1 MNRKSL
7 LSRSALAGGVASIAL
22 VGVMIYSAS
31 AQTPAPN
38 PNPLGMASTM
48 EEGAPPSLGKGGP
61 FSLEGVDLSPKPP
74 VPHLRP
80 AEEQKLFQLQ
90 PGYSMTPVLTDP
102 QIEQPGQ
109 IAFDANGRMY
119 VLELRTYMLDGDAK
133 DELTPR
139 NRISRWEDRDG
150 DGVYETGTVFID
162 NLIFPRFVTPLGDG
176 VVLAKE
182 SNSDDTYKYTDTNGD
197 GVADKKELF
206 VTGLGRSGN
215 VEHQEAGLTWAL
227 DNWMYSTYNSIR
239 VRWTPNGVQKEAVG
253 SNGGAWGVSQD
264 DYGKVWFTGGASG
277 LPSYFQFPVLYGNI
291 ATPDPLMPG
300 FRTPWGAPIGL
311 GDMQGGTSWVRASD
325 GTLNA
330 ATAGAGANIYR
341 GDRLPAELKG
351 DFFYG
356 EVVARV
362 FRRTKAVDDG
372 GLTRV
377 ANPYQAQKNEFIRSM
392 DPLFRPIDTK
402 TAPDGTMYIVDMY
415 HGIIQEAQWTQPGS
429 YLRAKIEQYKMQT
442 AVGYGRIWRLSYNG
456 MARDTTKP
464 TMYQDSSAKLVTYLG
479 HPNGWWRD
487 TAQQQLVLRQD
498 MSVVPALKTMAAA
511 SNPNKLA
518 RIHAI
523 WTLEGLNSLDA
534 GLVRGFMKDA
544 DPNLRQQGIRV
555 SEILYKAGGDKSFA
569 DDYKALAKDKDTKVV
584 IQALLTMQY
593 LKMPE
598 AVDTARA
605 VMAARQEKGIQ
616 LIANRIV
623 SPPPSL
629 IGAGDGQGDNP
640 PIRTAAEVA
649 QLEKGAQIFAE
660 SCGECHGHDGQGG
673 PDGAGG
679 LMAPAL
685 AGNPRIA
692 QGSPEHV
699 LRVLMSGLTDP
710 IEGRSY
716 AAGVMVPQR
725 SESDEWIAAV
735 ASFLRNGMAN
745 NATLVTPDM
754 VAQIRAQEA
763 SRTQPYTDAQL
774 KAVQPRLLAVD
785 NSWKVSASHNKPVVI
800 GSTGHPEAALTLE
813 GWTTGEVQ
821 KPGMWWQVELPR
833 TVNLTGIDYQAL
845 VGSGIRSVGAPPLPP
860 GQRPVRGVF
869 SPRGYK
875 LEVSTDGQSWKTVKE
890 GQATSMYNSLIF
902 APTPA
907 KFVRITTTQA
917 ATDNMPWGMR
927 YLKLF
932 EKPTA

>member
-1 MNRKSL
+1 MKRTAL
-7 LSRSALAGGVASIAL
+7 FSRSALAGVVSIAL
-22 VGVMIYSAS
+22 VGVTIYSAQ
-31 AQTPAPN
+31 AQTPPAPN

-48 EEGAPPSLGKGGP
+48 EEGAPASLGTGGP
-61 FSLEGVDLSPKPP
+61 FSLDGVDLSPKPP
-74 VPHLRP
+74 VPHRRP

-90 PGYSMTPVLTDP
+90 PGYALNPVLTDP
-102 QIEQPGQ
+102 QIESPGQ

-119 VLELRTYMLDGDAK
+119 VLELRTYMLNADAK

-139 NRISRWEDRDG
+139 NRISRWEDKDG

-162 NLIFPRFVTPLGDG
+162 NLIFPRFVTPMGDG
-176 VVLAKE
+176 QVLAKE
-182 SNSDDTYKYTDTNGD
+182 SNSDDTFLYTDTNGD
-197 GVADKKELF
+197 GVSDKKELF

-239 VRWTPNGVQKEAVG
+239 VRWTPKGAQKETVG
-253 SNGGAWGVSQD
+253 SNGGAWGVTQD
-264 DYGKVWFTGGASG
+264 DYGKVWFQGGASG
-277 LPSYFQFPVLYGNI
+277 LPSYFQFPVLYGNV

-300 FRTPWGAPIGL
+300 FRTPWGAPLGL

-351 DFFYG
+351 DYFYG

-377 ANPYQAQKNEFIRSM
+377 ANPYQAQKGEFIRSM
-392 DPLFRPIDTK
+392 DPLFRPVDTK

-429 YLRAKIEQYKMQT
+429 YLRAKIEQYKMDT
-442 AVGYGRIWRLSYNG
+442 AIGMGRIWRLTYNG
-456 MARDTTKP
+456 MERDKTKP
-464 TMYQDSSAKLVTYLG
+464 TMFQDSSAKLVGFLG

-498 MSVVPALKTMAAA
+498 KSVVPSLKTMATSN
-511 SNPNKLA
+511 SNPLA
-518 RIHAI
+518 RIHAA
-523 WTLEGLNSLDA
+523 WTLEGLGALDA
-534 GLVRGFMKDA
+534 ATVRSFISNTDPKLRAQGLRLG
-544 DPNLRQQGIRV
+544 
-555 SEILYKAGGDKSFA
+555 EIVYKGGDQTLG
-569 DDYKALAKDKDTKVV
+569 DDFKRLANDPSNDVA
-584 IQALLTMQY
+584 IQALLTLQY
-593 LKMPE
+593 VKHPD
-598 AVDTARA
+598 AVA
-605 VMAARQEKGIQ
+605 VAKATMAARQTKGVQ
-616 LIANRIV
+616 LIANRII
-623 SPPPSL
+623 SPPVSVVGL
-629 IGAGDGQGDNP
+629 GDGGGDNP

-649 QLEKGAQIFAE
+649 TLEKGAQIFAD

-685 AGNPRIA
+685 AGSARIA
-692 QGSPEHV
+692 QSSPEHV
-699 LRVLMSGLTDP
+699 LRVLLSGLTDP
-710 IEGRSY
+710 IDGRTY
-716 AAGVMVPQR
+716 AAGAMVPQKA
-725 SESDEWIAAV
+725 ESDEWIAAV
-735 ASFLRNGMAN
+735 ASYLRNGMAN
-745 NATLVTPDM
+745 NATMVTPEM

-774 KAVQPRLLAVD
+774 KAVQARLLPVD
-785 NSWKVSASHNKPVVI
+785 KSWKVTASHNKPVVI

-821 KPGMWWQVELPR
+821 KPGMWFQIELPK

-845 VGSGIRSVGAPPLPP
+845 VGSGIRSVGAPPLPA
-860 GQRPVRGVF
+860 GQRPPRGVF
-869 SPRGYK
+869 APRGYK
-875 LEVSTDGQSWKTVKE
+875 LEVSTDGTTWKTIKE

-907 KFVRITTTQA
+907 KFVKITTTA
-917 ATDNMPWGMR
+917 EASDGMAWGMR

-932 EKPTA
+932 DKPTA